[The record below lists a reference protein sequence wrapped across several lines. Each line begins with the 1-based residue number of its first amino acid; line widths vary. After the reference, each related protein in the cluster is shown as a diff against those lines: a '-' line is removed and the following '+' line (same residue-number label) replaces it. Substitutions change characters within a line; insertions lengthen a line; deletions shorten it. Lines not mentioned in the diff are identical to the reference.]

1 MAQSPP
7 VVLTVAGFDP
17 SSGAGVTAD
26 VKTIAAHGCYGVACI
41 TALTVQST
49 AGVKRVAA
57 VSPELIAET
66 LEELSADV
74 DIAAVHIGMLGS
86 GKVVRVVSEFLAK
99 SELGNVV
106 LDPIIKSSS
115 GSDLTDAPGLR
126 LLVERLLPQ
135 ATVITPNVDEA
146 ATLTGLAVT
155 NLEQMRVAAARL
167 HEMGA
172 TAVVI
177 TGGHLDKAIDLLSFT
192 SRHGTEQEVF
202 KSNRLES
209 KSTHG
214 TGCAFSTAMACHLAR
229 GRGLPEAVLLS
240 KTYVA
245 AAIANAHPL
254 GRGTGPVH
262 HLYRMHQQ
270 RRVVIND
277 PT

>member
-49 AGVKRVAA
+49 AGVKRVEA
-57 VSPELIAET
+57 VTPELIAET
-66 LEELSADV
+66 LEELSADL

-86 GKVVRVVSEFLAK
+86 GKVARAVSEFLAQ

-177 TGGHLDKAIDLLSFT
+177 TGGHLDKAIDLLSFS

-245 AAIANAHPL
+245 AAIANAYPM